1 MTSGVSDSRMPGP
14 LPVSDV
20 LLRTQRLSLE
30 YTGADGS
37 TISALRDV
45 TLELQPHETL
55 GILGESGSGKSSLS
69 HAILRLLPPNGKI
82 ISGKIEYS
90 GKDILAL
97 SRREFRQVRG
107 AGIALIA
114 QEPALALNP
123 VLTIERQIID
133 VLRAHR
139 RVSKQEAMEQTR
151 AILREVGFTDPER
164 IGRAYPHQLSGGQR
178 QRAAIAQ
185 ALICNPRVLI
195 ADEPLSS
202 LDAVTQ
208 AEILELLEKLKR
220 DLHLGMI
227 FITHNSGVLSSLA
240 DRVAVMREGEI
251 QACGTLEQLARGNDE
266 YVRALMFPEKNI
278 PTRSSSIASRA
289 ASTSSKPLL
298 RLDKVSKHFLQRRF
312 LSRNVFQV
320 QALKDIDLQI
330 TEGASVAIIGRSGS
344 GKTTLARCI
353 AGFERPDEG
362 QILFSGS
369 RSNDRSEIQLIFQDA
384 GSALN
389 PRFTAA
395 EAIREPLDI
404 ARRLSFPQR
413 QERALQLMEEA
424 GLDSVWAGRKV
435 GEFSGGQRQR
445 IAIAR
450 ALAAEPRMLILDE
463 SLSGLDLPL
472 QAQILRLLMDLQA
485 RHGLTYLHITHD
497 LNFLPFFADQV
508 VVMDQGT
515 IVETGTPATLLES
528 PQPVTKSLVAASERL
543 HVTGMEVT
551 L

>member
-1 MTSGVSDSRMPGP
+1 MPGP
-14 LPVSDV
+14 SPVSDV
-20 LLRTQRLSLE
+20 LLRTQGLSLE
-30 YTGADGS
+30 YTAADGS

-45 TLELQPHETL
+45 TLELFPHETL

-69 HAILRLLPPNGKI
+69 HAILRLLPSNGKI
-82 ISGKIEYS
+82 LAGEIEYR
-90 GKDILAL
+90 GRAILRL
-97 SRREFRQVRG
+97 SARELRQVRG
-107 AGIALIA
+107 GEIALIA

-123 VLTIERQIID
+123 VLTIERQVID

-151 AILREVGFTDPER
+151 AMLREVGFTDPER

-208 AEILELLEKLKR
+208 AEILELLENLKR

-227 FITHNSGVLSSLA
+227 FITHNPGVLSSLA
-240 DRVAVMREGEI
+240 DRVAVMRHGEI
-251 QACGTLEQLARGNDE
+251 RACGTLEQLARGNDE
-266 YVRALMFPEKNI
+266 YVRGLMFPEKNI
-278 PTRSSSIASRA
+278 PTRPSSIRARA
-289 ASTSSKPLL
+289 ASTSSEPLL
-298 RLDKVSKHFLQRRF
+298 RLNKVSKHFLQRRF
-312 LSRNVFQV
+312 LSRNAFQV

-330 TEGASVAIIGRSGS
+330 PEGASVAIIGRSGS
-344 GKTTLARCI
+344 GKTTLARCV

-362 QILFSGS
+362 QILFSG
-369 RSNDRSEIQLIFQDA
+369 RSNNRSEIQLIFQDA

-404 ARRLSFPQR
+404 ACKLPPSER
-413 QERALQLMEEA
+413 QQRALQLMEEA
-424 GLDSVWAGRKV
+424 ALDPAWASRKV

-450 ALAAEPRMLILDE
+450 ALAAQPRMLILDE

-472 QAQILRLLMDLQA
+472 QAQILRLLMDLQT
-485 RHGLTYLHITHD
+485 RYGLTYLHITHN

-508 VVMDQGT
+508 VVMDQGA

-528 PQPVTKSLVAASERL
+528 SQPVTKSLVAASERL
-543 HVTGMEVT
+543 HVAGMEVA